1 MEHNGEN
8 LEKIR
13 QSIRQEKNAARPQ
26 LEAAGFRAKLKS
38 RLALESMP
46 RLPRQTPGLWAFF
59 KSRPLGAAAS
69 AAGLLALGTALWFL
83 VLAPSLRRPTGTLEE
98 HILRVLHQSSLA
110 EQAVAEPLL
119 SPGVLNTPFPDRVPD
134 QEIPLIL
141 YKALKKLRPASAFP
155 DIEEEPDAP
164 AGNSHDSE
172 LKEKNRFFYEILKH
186 IKEV

>member
-13 QSIRQEKNAARPQ
+13 QSIRQEKNAVRPQ
-26 LEAAGFRAKLKS
+26 LEAAGFRARLKS

-46 RLPRQTPGLWAFF
+46 RLPRQTPGLRAFF
-59 KSRPLGAAAS
+59 KSRPL

-83 VLAPSLRRPTGTLEE
+83 VLAPSLRRPAGTLEE

-110 EQAVAEPLL
+110 EQAVAEPVL
-119 SPGVLNTPFPDRVPD
+119 SPGPLNTPFPDRVPD

-141 YKALKKLRPASAFP
+141 YKALKKLKPASAFP